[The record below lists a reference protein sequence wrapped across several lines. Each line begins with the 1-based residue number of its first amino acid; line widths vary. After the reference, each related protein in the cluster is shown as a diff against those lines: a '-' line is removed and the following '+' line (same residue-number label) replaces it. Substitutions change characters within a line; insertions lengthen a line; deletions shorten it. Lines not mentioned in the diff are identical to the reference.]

1 MKNLEENPLLMIP
14 GPTPVPHFLLMEL
27 SHAMINH
34 RGAEFAELFSEILEG
49 MKWLFQTK
57 NDMMVFPASGTGA
70 MEASLVN
77 VLSPGDRVLSV
88 SIGAFGDRY
97 ATIAKNFGAEV
108 VKLDMEWGNAV
119 NPDDV
124 KKALQKEKNIKAVL
138 LTQNETSTGVVNPVE
153 AVAKIVKD
161 YGALLLVDA
170 ISGLGAVEL
179 QSDAWGV
186 DCTVAGSQ
194 KAMMIPPGLSFVSV
208 SQNAWEAHKNAK
220 MPRYYWDFSNL
231 KKWTAKNQ
239 TPYTP
244 ALPQLFALRASLK
257 WLKNYGLKENFKR
270 HQLMGKMAR
279 AGANAL
285 SFHILAKEECASPCV
300 TAVCGREGVDIKK
313 VRAILRDKYNIVTA
327 GGQGKLEDKIF
338 RIGHLGWVFPS
349 DLIRTFSALELALED
364 CGVSVEKGSAVR
376 ACERVILE
384 AEKTK

>member
-1 MKNLEENPLLMIP
+1 MSKLDENQLLMIP
-14 GPTPVPHFLLMEL
+14 GPTPVPPFLLTAL
-27 SHAMINH
+27 STPMINH
-34 RGAEFAELFSEILEG
+34 RGAEFAELFKEILDG
-49 MKWLFQTK
+49 LKWLFQTK
-57 NDMMVFPASGTGA
+57 NDIMVFPASGTGA

-77 VLSPGDRVLSV
+77 TLSPGDRVLSV

-97 ATIAKNFGAEV
+97 AAIAENFGADV
-108 VKLDMEWGNAV
+108 VKLDVEWGNAV

-153 AVAKIVKD
+153 AVAKIVKE
-161 YGALLLVDA
+161 YGAILLVDA
-170 ISGLGAVEL
+170 ISGLGAVDL
-179 QSDAWGV
+179 KTDAWGV

-208 SQNAWEAHKNAK
+208 SDAAWKAHAEAK
-220 MPRYYWDFSNL
+220 MPRYYWDFTNL

-244 ALPQLFALRASLK
+244 ALPQLFALRESLR
-257 WLKNYGLKENFKR
+257 WLKKFGLEENLKR

-279 AGANAL
+279 AGAKAL
-285 SFHILAKEECASPCV
+285 SFQILAKDECASPCV
-300 TAVCGREGVDIKK
+300 TAICGREGVDIKK
-313 VRAILRDKYNIVTA
+313 VRVILRDKYNIVTA

-349 DLIRTFSALELALED
+349 DLIRTFSALELTLTD
-364 CGVSVEKGSAVR
+364 CGVNIEKGSAVR
-376 ACERVILE
+376 ACENVILE